1 MPRPQKH
8 RKVKCS
14 PTAYYFKP
22 RAVPLANLEEIILE
36 IDELESLRLA
46 DYLAFS
52 HEQAATQMVISRA
65 TFGRIIER
73 ARKKIVDAIINGKA
87 IKISDEI
94 PELITGKAVIKC
106 GKCNA
111 EIKNKCKKHETY
123 CKKCK
128 PNKLKEKQ
136 NENSSANKK

>member
-8 RKVKCS
+8 RKVKCN
-14 PTAYYFKP
+14 PAAYYFKP
-22 RAVPLANLEEIILE
+22 RAVPLVNLEEIILE

-73 ARKKIVDAIINGKA
+73 ARKKVVDAIINGKA
-87 IKISDEI
+87 IKISDKI
-94 PELITGKAVIKC
+94 PELITGKAIIKC
-106 GKCNA
+106 GKCNV

-128 PNKLKEKQ
+128 QNKLKEKQ